1 MRLTTLACLLSLA
14 LAAAP
19 ETSTKRPDD
28 DSQWQKAYPA
38 AKPGQRRIVIHLE
51 AKPDEDEWKV
61 EVTVGKVM
69 ETDGVNRYGLG
80 GQITERTVEGWGYT
94 YLDAKPSKEAW
105 STRMGVPPDQPR
117 VRTFVPMSPFGPFRY
132 NSKLPVVVYVPE
144 GHEVRYRLWKVD
156 GETRAGEEG

>member
-69 ETDGVNRYGLG
+69 ETDGVNQYGMSG
-80 GQITERTVEGWGYT
+80 DIHEVVVEGWGYT
-94 YLDAKPSKEAW
+94 YLRVEPKDVF
-105 STRMGVPPDQPR
+105 STRMAPPTDQKP
-117 VRTFVPMSPFGPFRY
+117 VRRFVGMVHPYRLFRY

-144 GHEVRYRLWKVD
+144 GYEVRYRLWKVD
-156 GETRAGEEG
+156 GQTRTGDEG